1 VEIGAERTHRPS
13 AIAVTTASYA
23 AGAGRHVES
32 VDLSIVV
39 LAWNNL
45 DLTRACVDS
54 IRNHSEGV
62 SYELILVDNGSDPDA
77 ASYAEAAADRA
88 ILNSANLGFARGMNQ
103 GLAASNG
110 EFVAFCNNDTVM
122 PASWA
127 ARLLET
133 ARADDRAGI
142 VVPAVTAAPN
152 PVTVRTAPGTQI
164 LVLDPFSAPPAAVI
178 YLMRR
183 ELMAALGSW
192 EEEYEIASGEDVDLC
207 FKVWVNGLDVVL
219 DERVLVQHVGHAT
232 ASLLGD
238 WQQLWARN
246 RRQFI
251 AKWSGDA
258 DPPRLPTCG
267 PEIFS
272 RNRATAR
279 AVAGWMDKYFTTR
292 DRALGQVPASAD
304 GGRGNRR
311 SGVLSRSVRR
321 LRRLWK

>member
-1 VEIGAERTHRPS
+1 VEVAAERAHRPS
-13 AIAVTTASYA
+13 AIAVTAFH
-23 AGAGRHVES
+23 GAGPGRHLES

-45 DLTRACVDS
+45 ELTRACVDS

-62 SYELILVDNGSDPDA
+62 SYELILVDNGSDADA
-77 ASYAEAAADRA
+77 VSYAEAAADRA

-103 GLAASNG
+103 GLAAANG
-110 EFVAFCNNDTVM
+110 EFVAFCNNDTLM

-133 ARADDRAGI
+133 ARADGGAGI

-152 PVTVRTAPGTQI
+152 PVTVRTAPGTRI
-164 LVLDPFSAPPAAVI
+164 LVLDPFSAPPAAVV
-178 YLMRR
+178 YVMRR
-183 ELMAALGSW
+183 ELMAALGAW

-219 DERVLVQHVGHAT
+219 DERVLVEHVGHAT

-251 AKWSGDA
+251 AKWSGDT
-258 DPPRLPTCG
+258 DPPRLPACA

-292 DRALGQVPASAD
+292 DRALGQGPLSAD
-304 GGRGNRR
+304 GRRGSRR
-311 SGVLSRSVRR
+311 SGALSRSLRR